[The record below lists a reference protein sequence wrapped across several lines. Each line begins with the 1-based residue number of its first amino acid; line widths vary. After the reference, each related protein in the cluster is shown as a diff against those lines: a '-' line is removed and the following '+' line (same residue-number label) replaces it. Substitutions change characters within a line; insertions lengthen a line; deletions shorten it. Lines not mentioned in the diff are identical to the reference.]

1 MTFAWSAP
9 STGRFVID
17 TFGSEFDT
25 TVSVL
30 EGSCSG
36 GLRSCT
42 DDTNGV
48 QSRVDLDASA
58 GERFVIVLGGY
69 DGTATGAYV
78 LSITQPPVSTETG
91 LCDDDRD
98 DDRDGAT
105 DCADDDCLS
114 DAACIE
120 SLCNDGVDNDGDSA
134 ADCNDSDCVADA
146 ACIESLCTDGVD
158 NDGDSAIDCRDR
170 DCRRDAACI
179 EAICNDG
186 VDNDGDSAVDC
197 GDFDCR
203 RDPGGDPTCPPGRPE
218 CTLTIAG
225 PTELTLDCG
234 CGLQPIRLFGFD
246 LRMCRLSGAPDPADE
261 TIPLS
266 CAGVT
271 LISPTGCEA
280 P

>member
-1 MTFAWSAP
+1 M
-9 STGRFVID
+9 
-17 TFGSEFDT
+17 
-25 TVSVL
+25 
-30 EGSCSG
+30 
-36 GLRSCT
+36 
-42 DDTNGV
+42 

-78 LSITQPPVSTETG
+78 LSITRPPVSTETG
-91 LCDDDRD
+91 LCD

-120 SLCNDGVDNDGDSA
+120 SL
-134 ADCNDSDCVADA
+134 
-146 ACIESLCTDGVD
+146 
-158 NDGDSAIDCRDR
+158 
-170 DCRRDAACI
+170 
-179 EAICNDG
+179 CNDG